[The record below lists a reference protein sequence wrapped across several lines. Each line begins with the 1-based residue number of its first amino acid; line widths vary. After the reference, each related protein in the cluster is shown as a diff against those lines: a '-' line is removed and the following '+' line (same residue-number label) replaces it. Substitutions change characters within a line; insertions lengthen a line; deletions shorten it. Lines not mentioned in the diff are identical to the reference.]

1 MHNLALPIILAE
13 QRRPQCPC
21 GAVADRPHGLCRKC
35 QSRDAWRRKTGATH
49 RKSARRRIR
58 RHAVRIAEFLADSLT
73 LFATTSIGMEG

>member
-35 QSRDAWRRKTGATH
+35 QSRDAWRRKSGATH
-49 RKSARRRIR
+49 RKSARRRTGR
-58 RHAVRIAEFLADSLT
+58 RAVRVARFSAHSLN
-73 LFATTSIGMEG
+73 SILKTGIGTED